1 MRSLLIA
8 PADEKRL
15 AEALASGADAVV
27 VDLACAAAGER
38 VAARAT
44 AAGFLKTRPR
54 PPRRPGARR
63 RGQRARF
70 RRNRRRPRRGHG
82 PCARRRHAARQLRS
96 GERPAALGQACSA
109 GGGFRPR
116 GRARRKSSP
125 SSTLRGRCWAWPA
138 IASQAGGSPA
148 SPGAPPGCAP
158 MSAPRATATMTAPT
172 PAPFA
177 WRATLRS
184 WPRPPQGWRR
194 LTPRSP
200 TSPTLQAC
208 ARKRSPPGATDF
220 QPSSRSARSRRAS

>member
-27 VDLACAAAGER
+27 VDLALRRGRREGCSAGHGGR
-38 VAARAT
+38 
-44 AAGFLKTRPR
+44 FPQSRPR

-63 RGQRARF
+63 RGQRAGFQAKPTPTSTRSWAM
-70 RRNRRRPRRGHG
+70 RPT
-82 PCARRRHAARQLRS
+82 PSCC
-96 GERPAALGQACSA
+96 PAASERRASSSS
-109 GGGFRPR
+109 RPSLQC
-116 GRARRKSSP
+116 GRRISTSRTRRRKSSP
-125 SSTLRGRCWAWPA
+125 SSTLRGRYWAWPA
-138 IASQAGGSPA
+138 IASQAGGSPG

-172 PAPFA
+172 PPPFA
-177 WRATLRS
+177 WRATLPS

-200 TSPTLQAC
+200 TSPTSQAC
-208 ARKRSPPGATDF
+208 VRKRSPPGATDS